1 VEKLESTIETYKIRL
16 EEMCDLKRQLTD
28 LEESNTRY
36 LEKMIGLEDEVRK
49 MTSLKTQIDM
59 YKKKVQELHE
69 NGLNDEM
76 RFKKLEYEFK
86 ANEEQHMQMI
96 SEVRNERDRV
106 QMEMERLK
114 EQNEQL
120 LLSSQS
126 SSIAPKGKF
135 IINFF

>member
-1 VEKLESTIETYKIRL
+1 
-16 EEMCDLKRQLTD
+16 MCDLKRQLTD